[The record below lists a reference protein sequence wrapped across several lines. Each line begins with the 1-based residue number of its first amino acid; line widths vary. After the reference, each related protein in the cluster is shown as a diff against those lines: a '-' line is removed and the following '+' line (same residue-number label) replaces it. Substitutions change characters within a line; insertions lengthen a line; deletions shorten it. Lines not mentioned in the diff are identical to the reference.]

1 MGVSSTQV
9 GDHWGSART
18 VQPVQAHFF
27 HGKSVTCVRQAVP
40 LALSSFEW
48 TPSSL
53 PRLGLTGQAIPIMI
67 RRDASSSS
75 SSILLFERVGQ
86 EVGSCCCIW
95 RARLPLLQLCES
107 LAESSAGAESLWE
120 LAGIEHRRTA
130 QQ

>member
-1 MGVSSTQV
+1 
-9 GDHWGSART
+9 
-18 VQPVQAHFF
+18 
-27 HGKSVTCVRQAVP
+27 VTCVRQAVP

-67 RRDASSSS
+67 RRDTSSSS

-86 EVGSCCCIW
+86 VGSCCCIW